1 MVTKYLMVEK
11 QIPTFQSQ
19 SFFFGFFWKKKIQN
33 QKKDKNKCPKMKN
46 PKNFSLKIQK
56 KTFK

>member
-1 MVTKYLMVEK
+1 MVEK